1 MKEVWCYVFEN
12 LVDICPSNWSH
23 TLYFSQAVPRR
34 VEGAPDT
41 LEQEEQQR
49 RDRAPARCWEL
60 QKLHTNRPTGRKVE
74 DSRGDWKENRG
85 RQQAEEAFET
95 GLQGQVTFH
104 LVRQVGK
111 GLGGAA

>member
-1 MKEVWCYVFEN
+1 M
-12 LVDICPSNWSH
+12 
-23 TLYFSQAVPRR
+23 A
-34 VEGAPDT
+34 

-49 RDRAPARCWEL
+49 RDRAPAWCWEL
-60 QKLHTNRPTGRKVE
+60 KKLHTNRPTGRKVE

>member
-12 LVDICPSNWSH
+12 LVYSCPSNWSH
-23 TLYFSQAVPRR
+23 TSYFSQAFPRR

-60 QKLHTNRPTGRKVE
+60 QKLHTNRPQAGKYKIPGETGRETEE
-74 DSRGDWKENRG
+74 DSRQRKLL
-85 RQQAEEAFET
+85 RQAS
-95 GLQGQVTFH
+95 
-104 LVRQVGK
+104 RDK
-111 GLGGAA
+111 